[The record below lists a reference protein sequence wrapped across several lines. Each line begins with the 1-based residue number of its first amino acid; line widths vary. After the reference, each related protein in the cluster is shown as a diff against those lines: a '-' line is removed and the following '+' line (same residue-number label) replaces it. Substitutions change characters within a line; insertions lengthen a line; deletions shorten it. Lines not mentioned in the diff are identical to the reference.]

1 MSEASPIQ
9 PSPQLPQLEMPPDLN
24 VEYVNLVRI
33 AHSISELVFDF
44 AQLLPGNLTAHV
56 QSRIVMTPLGAKLFY
71 KALTDNLARYES
83 TFGEINIPGGGSLAE
98 QLFHPPPPEKPPS
111 G

>member
-1 MSEASPIQ
+1 MSETPPLQ
-9 PSPQLPQLEMPPDLN
+9 PNPQLPQLVISPDIN

-44 AQLLPGNLTAHV
+44 AQLLPGTASAHV
-56 QSRIVMTPLGAKLFY
+56 QSRIIMTPLGAKLFF
-71 KALTDNLARYES
+71 KALADNLTRYES
-83 TFGEINIPGGGSLAE
+83 AFGEIKIPGGGSLAD
-98 QLFHPPPPEKPPS
+98 QLFHPPPPDKPPS